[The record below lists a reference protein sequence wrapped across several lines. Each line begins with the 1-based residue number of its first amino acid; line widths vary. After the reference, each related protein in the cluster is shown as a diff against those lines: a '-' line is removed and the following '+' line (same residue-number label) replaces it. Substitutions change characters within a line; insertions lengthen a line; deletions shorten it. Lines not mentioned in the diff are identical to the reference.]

1 MAGLVGAGV
10 VAFSLDTVVDSPSRW
25 GVNYDYMF
33 GNPYIEA
40 DEDIVAPVV
49 GVAGVEALSA
59 VHVGSLTI
67 DEHETAT
74 LAIDPVKGGLLPT
87 VLSGR
92 APSEPDEIGL
102 GAEVAR
108 RLDVEIGSTV
118 SVSGVTGESRDLRV
132 VGIVVTPDSAGGGA
146 VVPFDTFVDLNPT
159 ATRNVL
165 FVRTEPD
172 AGADVVDRIS
182 AANFSPPDA
191 MPTPTSVW
199 ALRRVLPAPAVLAL
213 VLVVM
218 LVVGCAYLLAMSVR
232 ARRRDLAVLRALGA
246 RRRQL
251 RAAVHWQATVVT
263 SLVLLFGAPLGVVL
277 GRWVVSR
284 LTDTLGIVPGVD
296 IPLAAL
302 ALTIVGA
309 LVAANLL
316 ALLPARGAART
327 ATRMLNRDR

>member
-1 MAGLVGAGV
+1 MAGLIGAGV

-40 DEDIVAPVV
+40 EDDIVAPVV
-49 GVAGVEALSA
+49 GVDGVEALSA

-67 DEHETAT
+67 DDHETAT

-87 VLSGR
+87 TLSGR
-92 APSEPDEIGL
+92 SPNGADEIGL

-108 RLDVEIGSTV
+108 RLDVGIGSTV
-118 SVSGVTGESRDLRV
+118 SVSGVTGESRELRV

-146 VVPFDTFVDLNPT
+146 VVAFDTFVDLNPT

-165 FVRTEPD
+165 FVRTAPD
-172 AGADVVDRIS
+172 APADVVERIT
-182 AANFSPPDA
+182 AANYSPPDA

-213 VLVVM
+213 VLVVL
-218 LVVGCAYLLAMSVR
+218 LVVGCAYLLATSVR

-246 RRRQL
+246 QRRQL
-251 RAAVHWQATVVT
+251 RAVVHWQATLVT
-263 SLVLLFGAPLGVVL
+263 SLVLIIGAPLGVVL

-296 IPLAAL
+296 VPLGTL
-302 ALTIVGA
+302 ALT
-309 LVAANLL
+309 VAGSVVVANVL

-327 ATRMLNRDR
+327 ATRMLNRDS